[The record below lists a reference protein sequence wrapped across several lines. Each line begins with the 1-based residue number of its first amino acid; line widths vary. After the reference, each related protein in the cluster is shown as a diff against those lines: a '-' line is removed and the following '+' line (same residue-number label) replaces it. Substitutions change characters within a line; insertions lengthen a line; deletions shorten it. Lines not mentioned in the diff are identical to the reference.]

1 MSLIM
6 YVYHYCKIT
15 GEPCQRGSCRECP
28 EAIGNLVTWC
38 KHFAYRGPEE
48 HQEEEANG

>member
-15 GEPCQRGSCRECP
+15 GEPCKRGVAAKSAR
-28 EAIGNLVTWC
+28 
-38 KHFAYRGPEE
+38 KR
-48 HQEEEANG
+48 